1 MEKQAQFQVVTF
13 QLGQETYGVDIMDV
27 KRIVGL
33 REVREIPNAPP
44 YVEGILNLR
53 GVVTP
58 IINLHKRFMFKNVEL
73 SDDDSL
79 LSGFIIIEINK
90 MILGIMID
98 KILRVV
104 TIDPVHIQPPPKMIS
119 GIGVEYIQGVVNEEG
134 NYVIILD
141 IQKLFNPKELQQLST
156 IKS

>member
-1 MEKQAQFQVVTF
+1 MEKQSQFQVVTF

-58 IINLHKRFMFKNVEL
+58 IINLHKRFMFKNIEL

-79 LSGFIIIEINK
+79 LSGFIILEINK

>member
-134 NYVIILD
+134 NYIIILD

>member
-1 MEKQAQFQVVTF
+1 MEKQSQFQVVTF

-79 LSGFIIIEINK
+79 LSGFIILEINK

>member
-1 MEKQAQFQVVTF
+1 MEKQGQFQVVTF
-13 QLGQETYGVDIMDV
+13 QLGQEMYGIDIMDV

-58 IINLHKRFMFKNVEL
+58 IINLHKRFMFEQIEL
-73 SDDDSL
+73 GDDEAL
-79 LSGFIIIEINK
+79 LSGFVIIEINK
-90 MILGIMID
+90 MVLGIMID
-98 KILRVV
+98 KILRVI
-104 TIDPVHIQPPPKMIS
+104 TIDPVHIQPPPKMIA

-134 NYVIILD
+134 TYVIILD
-141 IQKLFNPKELQQLST
+141 IQKLFNPRELQQLST
-156 IKS
+156 INS

>member
-1 MEKQAQFQVVTF
+1 MEKQGQYQVVTF
-13 QLGQETYGVDIMDV
+13 QLGQEMYGVDIMDV

-58 IINLHKRFMFKNVEL
+58 IINLHKRFMFKSVEL
-73 SDDDSL
+73 SDDDLL
-79 LSGFIIIEINK
+79 LSGFIILEINK

-134 NYVIILD
+134 TYIIILD

>member
-1 MEKQAQFQVVTF
+1 MEKQGQFQVVTF

-79 LSGFIIIEINK
+79 LSGFIILEINK

>member
-1 MEKQAQFQVVTF
+1 MEKQGQYQVVTF
-13 QLGQETYGVDIMDV
+13 QLGQEMYGVDIMDV

-58 IINLHKRFMFKNVEL
+58 IINLHKRFMFKSIEL
-73 SDDDSL
+73 SDDDLL
-79 LSGFIIIEINK
+79 LSGFIILEINK

-134 NYVIILD
+134 TYIIILD

>member
-1 MEKQAQFQVVTF
+1 MEKQGQFQVVTF

-58 IINLHKRFMFKNVEL
+58 IINLHKRFMFKNAEL
-73 SDDDSL
+73 NDDDSL
-79 LSGFIIIEINK
+79 LSGFIILEINK

>member
-1 MEKQAQFQVVTF
+1 MEKQVQFQVVTF
-13 QLGQETYGVDIMDV
+13 QLGLETYGVDIMDV

-58 IINLHKRFMFKNVEL
+58 IINLHKRFMFQTVAL
-73 SDDDSL
+73 SEDDSL
-79 LSGFIIIEINK
+79 LSGFIILEINK

-134 NYVIILD
+134 NYIIILD

>member
-1 MEKQAQFQVVTF
+1 MEKSAQFQVVTF
-13 QLGQETYGVDIMDV
+13 QLGKEIYGVDIMDV
-27 KRIVGL
+27 KRIVGM

-58 IINLHKRFMFKNVEL
+58 IINLHKRFLFQKTEL
-73 SDDDSL
+73 SDDDVL
-79 LSGFIIIEINK
+79 LSGFVIIEIHK

-104 TIDPVHIQPPPKMIS
+104 TIDSAQIQPPPKMIA
-119 GIGVEYIQGVVNEEG
+119 GIGVEYIQGVVNDEG
-134 NYVIILD
+134 NYIIILN

>member
-1 MEKQAQFQVVTF
+1 MEKSGQFQAVTF
-13 QLGQETYGVDIMDV
+13 QLGKEIYGIDIMDV
-27 KRIVGL
+27 KRIVGM

-58 IINLHKRFMFKNVEL
+58 IINLHKRFLFEKAALGE
-73 SDDDSL
+73 DDAL
-79 LSGFIIIEINK
+79 LSGFVIIEINT

-104 TIDPVHIQPPPKMIS
+104 TIDSAQIQPPPKMIA
-119 GIGVEYIQGVVNEEG
+119 GIGVEYIQGVVNDEG
-134 NYVIILD
+134 NYIIILN
-141 IQKLFNPKELQQLST
+141 IQKLFNPRELQQLST

>member
-79 LSGFIIIEINK
+79 LSGFIILEINK

-134 NYVIILD
+134 NYIIILD

>member
-13 QLGQETYGVDIMDV
+13 QLGQEIYGVDIMDV

-58 IINLHKRFMFKNVEL
+58 IINLHKRFMFKTVEL

-79 LSGFIIIEINK
+79 LSGFVIIEINK
-90 MILGIMID
+90 MIIGIMID

-119 GIGVEYIQGVVNEEG
+119 GIGVEYIQGVVNDEG
-134 NYVIILD
+134 NYIIILD